1 VLVVFGMPALINWF
15 PDYDARSAWDI
26 HGKLRIQQKA
36 AAIWRAG
43 YPCALLPSDFIDN
56 GEITFDA
63 AGRPMIH
70 GHRFDCMIYLYPQYA
85 KSTTLDFL
93 DRFTRHGGKL
103 MLEGDATHDFDGN
116 DIATRFKEISACATV
131 RGFDLQRIANLG
143 VQPNPLDGG
152 AYMEDGSAIFTDCAS
167 WQTKQAKYFSVTMSG
182 HEFTGNF
189 IGVCAL
195 SVDPTGNVEKFVC
208 GGFSE
213 LLRDGE
219 PIFSLGHP
227 ADVVITR
234 DGSGSLH
241 TVIVGPNNIKLTI
254 HTK

>member
-1 VLVVFGMPALINWF
+1 MPALINWF

-26 HGKLRIQQKA
+26 HGKLGIQPKA
-36 AAIWRAG
+36 TAIWQAG

-63 AGRPMIH
+63 VGCPMIH

-85 KSTTLDFL
+85 KGPTLDFL

-103 MLEGDATHDFDGN
+103 MLEGDATYDFDGR
-116 DIATRFKEISACATV
+116 DIGARFKEIFARATV
-131 RGFDLQRIANLG
+131 HGFDVQQIGRLG
-143 VQPNPLDGG
+143 AQANPLDGG
-152 AYMEDGSAIFTDCAS
+152 AFMEDGSVVFTDLTS
-167 WQTKQAKYFSVTMSG
+167 WQTKQAKSFAVMMAG
-182 HEFTGNF
+182 HEFSGSF

-195 SVDPTGNVEKFVC
+195 KVDPIGNVEKFAC

-213 LLRDGE
+213 LLRDGD

-227 ADVVITR
+227 TDAVITR
-234 DGSGSLH
+234 NSDGSFH
-241 TVIVGPNNIKLTI
+241 AVIVGSSSTKLKV
-254 HTK
+254 HTKHEG